1 MDEVKNI
8 KDYRDHEL
16 KGYVIGNLLIMM
28 LLSGT
33 FDAIMANDIN
43 SFASAFSTLV
53 NVLLTS
59 SISYIFVFL
68 MDSVVPGDV
77 KFSIVYFP
85 FGEMPGKTIFSKMKK
100 NCKDMRFTKSEVLF
114 QYRDIYTT
122 LPEKQE
128 DRKKY
133 ENSKWNSLYRKY
145 EKKSRVFVANR
156 DFLLC
161 RDMTIMTVFLLGIY
175 FVGIYGLH
183 IFCFSWR
190 IIVILVAEYLAC
202 NIATRGKGKKF
213 AYNVIAEDIFASKKE
228 GLCS

>member
-1 MDEVKNI
+1 MDETKNI

-16 KGYVIGNLLIMM
+16 KSYVIGNLLIIL

-33 FDAIMANDIN
+33 FDEIMAKDIN
-43 SFASAFSTLV
+43 SFASAFSTVV
-53 NVLLTS
+53 NILITS

-68 MDSVVPGDV
+68 MDSVIPGDV

-85 FGEMPGKTIFSKMKK
+85 FGELPGKTIFSKMK
-100 NCKDMRFTKSEVLF
+100 NDCKDMRFTEAEVLF
-114 QYRDIYTT
+114 QYEDIYTS
-122 LPEKQE
+122 LPENQK

-133 ENSKWNSLYRKY
+133 ENSKWNNLYRKY

-175 FVGIYGLH
+175 LLGIYGLQ
-183 IFCFSWR
+183 IFGFSRR
-190 IIVILVAEYLAC
+190 IIAILIIEYIIC
-202 NIATRGKGKKF
+202 NIAARGKGEKF
-213 AYNVIAEDIFASKKE
+213 AYNVIAEDIFASQNK
-228 GLCS
+228 G

>member
-1 MDEVKNI
+1 MDETKNI

-16 KGYVIGNLLIMM
+16 KSYVIGNLLIIL

-33 FDAIMANDIN
+33 FDVIMAKDIN
-43 SFASAFSTLV
+43 SFASAFSTVVSILI
-53 NVLLTS
+53 TS

-68 MDSVVPGDV
+68 MDSVIPGDV

-85 FGEMPGKTIFSKMKK
+85 FGELPGKTIFSKMK
-100 NCKDMRFTKSEVLF
+100 NDCKDMRFTEAEVLF
-114 QYRDIYTT
+114 QYEDIYTS
-122 LPEKQE
+122 LPENQK

-133 ENSKWNSLYRKY
+133 ENSKWNNLYRKY

-175 FVGIYGLH
+175 LLGIYGLQ
-183 IFCFSWR
+183 IFGFSRR
-190 IIVILVAEYLAC
+190 IIAILIIEYIIC
-202 NIATRGKGKKF
+202 NIAARGKGEKF
-213 AYNVIAEDIFASKKE
+213 AYNVIAEDIFASQNK
-228 GLCS
+228 G

>member
-1 MDEVKNI
+1 MDEAKNI

-16 KGYVIGNLLIMM
+16 KSYVIGNLLIIL

-33 FDAIMANDIN
+33 FDEIMAKDIN
-43 SFASAFSTLV
+43 SFASVFSTVANILI
-53 NVLLTS
+53 TS

-68 MDSVVPGDV
+68 LDSVIQGDV

-85 FGEMPGKTIFSKMKK
+85 FGELPGKTIFSKMK
-100 NCKDMRFTKSEVLF
+100 NDCKDMRFTEEEVLF
-114 QYRDIYTT
+114 QYKDIYTT
-122 LPEKQE
+122 LPEKQK

-133 ENSKWNSLYRKY
+133 ENSKWNNLYRKY

-161 RDMTIMTVFLLGIY
+161 RDMTIMTAFLLGIY
-175 FVGIYGLH
+175 FFGIYGLH

-190 IIVILVAEYLAC
+190 IIAILVVEYIIC

-213 AYNVIAEDIFASKKE
+213 AYNVIAEDIFASQNK
-228 GLCS
+228 G